1 MTVTLTGILFCL
13 LIFQLLFLSFFL
25 FTQEKGRRISH
36 LLLGLFFLLIAL
48 NLLDVFLL
56 LEGVY
61 FPYPALAG
69 WGSCLP
75 LLFGP
80 LLYFYTRSV
89 LYKEFAVR
97 RRTAWHL
104 LPFVAVFC
112 VSEGFYL
119 SLSPVEQ
126 GNLLRGLA
134 VQRFPWV
141 LSVVSLLIFLQFLVY
156 VMASL
161 RLVRRYK
168 EAAGQRFSDRRR
180 TDLSWLYSTLLFFIG
195 VIIFAAF
202 RGFVVRSPEAYL
214 GLFNVLVLGMLV
226 FVNRVLLRALR
237 RQDFFAFAEEAPAR
251 PMAGNGEPEEK
262 VRVHP
267 QQEGIAQR
275 VVLHMEREKPYLDSE
290 LTLDQL
296 AGQLSLKAKLLSQ
309 VINEGLGQNFFD
321 FVNRYRIQEA
331 RRLLANPVDPKL
343 TILEVLYQVGFNSKS
358 SFNTLFKKY
367 TGLTPTQFRKN
378 PGGVA

>member
-1 MTVTLTGILFCL
+1 MTVTLTGILFSL

-36 LLLGLFFLLIAL
+36 VLLGLFFLLIAL

-56 LEGVY
+56 MTGFY
-61 FPYPALAG
+61 FGHPAMAG

-89 LYKEFAVR
+89 LYREKAIDRRKAV
-97 RRTAWHL
+97 HF

-112 VSEGFYL
+112 YAEIFYL

-126 GNLLRGLA
+126 ANFLQRVA
-134 VQRFPWV
+134 AQRFPWI

-156 VMASL
+156 VIASL
-161 RLVRRYK
+161 RLVRLYK
-168 EAAGQRFSDRRR
+168 DAAGQRFSDRRR
-180 TDLSWLYSTLLFFIG
+180 TDLSWLYSTLLFFAG
-195 VIIFAAF
+195 VIVFAAF
-202 RGFVVRSPEAYL
+202 RGFLVRRPGAYL
-214 GLFNVLVLGMLV
+214 VIFNILVLSMLV

-237 RQDFFAFAEEAPAR
+237 RQDFFAFAEEAPK
-251 PMAGNGEPEEK
+251 EK
-262 VRVHP
+262 DRVDP
-267 QQEGIAQR
+267 RQESIAER
-275 VVLHMEREKPYLDSE
+275 VVRYMESQKPWLDSE

-296 AGQLSLKAKLLSQ
+296 AGQLSLKSKVLSQ
-309 VINEGLGQNFFD
+309 VINEVLGQNFFD
-321 FVNRYRIQEA
+321 FVNRYRIREA
-331 RRLLANPVDPKL
+331 GRLLTSPEDPKV

-367 TGLTPTQFRKN
+367 TGLTPTEFRKN
-378 PGGVA
+378 AGRPA